1 MERRTVIIVG
11 DSLFAETLS
20 QMLAQSDRVRVAACV
35 PTPEAALPVII
46 AQQAD
51 AVIVAEADRAGTAEY
66 GQLLAIQPD
75 LPIIRA
81 DLNAA
86 SVQVITSH
94 RIGTRPADL
103 ITALT
108 ELPKRSQA

>member
-1 MERRTVIIVG
+1 MEQCTVIIVG

-35 PTPEAALPVII
+35 PTPGAALSII
-46 AQQAD
+46 ATQRPD
-51 AVIVAEADRAGTAEY
+51 AVIVAVTDRAADHDY
-66 GQLLAIQPD
+66 GQLIAAQPN
-75 LPIIRA
+75 LPIMYA
-81 DLNAA
+81 DVNAD

-94 RIGTRPADL
+94 LIGARTADL

-108 ELPKRSQA
+108 ELPKRSKA

>member
-1 MERRTVIIVG
+1 MKRRTVIIVG

-20 QMLAQSDRVRVAACV
+20 QMLAQSDRVEVAACV
-35 PTPEAALPVII
+35 PTPEAALPVITT
-46 AQQAD
+46 QQPD
-51 AVIVAEADRAGTAEY
+51 AVIVAEADRVGTADY

-81 DLNAA
+81 DLNAD
-86 SVQVITSH
+86 SVQIITSH

-108 ELPKRSQA
+108 ELPERSRA